1 MRLCSNFR
9 SPPSPLPSSA
19 PTLPRPKHTLL
30 AAIHRSSLQL
40 LRQLHQPLLLLLL
53 LVPVLLVLHKAL
65 EVRLGRL
72 LEILDEAVGIL
83 SYLQDFC
90 DVATAFRG
98 LALVY
103 NQEGVVRLALVD
115 FEEAVLLIEVHGLKH
130 TLHQDGVVTVLARAR
145 DVIVLVRG
153 LTLLG
158 SMAVTVLLSCVLP
171 LAITMCVSSSF
182 LGVLAIPGTAM

>member
-1 MRLCSNFR
+1 M
-9 SPPSPLPSSA
+9 
-19 PTLPRPKHTLL
+19 
-30 AAIHRSSLQL
+30 
-40 LRQLHQPLLLLLL
+40 
-53 LVPVLLVLHKAL
+53 LLVLHEAL
-65 EVRLGRL
+65 EVRLSRL

-90 DVATAFRG
+90 DVATAFGG

-103 NQEGVVRLALVD
+103 DQEGVVRLALVD
-115 FEEAVLLIEVHGLKH
+115 FEEAELLVKVHSLKH

-145 DVIVLVRG
+145 DVIMLVRG

-158 SMAVTVLLSCVLP
+158 SMAVTVLLSYVLA

-182 LGVLAIPGTAM
+182 LGVLSIPGTAM